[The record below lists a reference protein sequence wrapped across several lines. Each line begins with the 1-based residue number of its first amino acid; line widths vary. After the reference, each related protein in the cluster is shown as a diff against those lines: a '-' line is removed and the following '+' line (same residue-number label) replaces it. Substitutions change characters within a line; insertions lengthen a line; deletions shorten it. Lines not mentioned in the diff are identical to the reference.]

1 VRSFGTAGTVSS
13 VRPRAGTLAA
23 LCLAIALVGCGGGG
37 SSPTTAQ
44 AELPRAVA
52 DDLASKSDA
61 IADALDGGDQ
71 CKAAQLADELKNA
84 VEAAV
89 SGGKVPSAFQAE
101 LVRNATDLQNEV
113 NCDEKKHEDKGKK
126 EGHKQDGETTTL
138 GTTISTTTTTGGND

>member
-1 VRSFGTAGTVSS
+1 VPSFGPAGTVSP
-13 VRPRAGTLAA
+13 VRPLAGTLAA
-23 LCLAIALVGCGGGG
+23 FCLAIALAGCGGG

-44 AELPRAVA
+44 AELPRALA
-52 DDLASKSDA
+52 DDLASKSDS
-61 IADALDGGDQ
+61 IADALDAGDQ

-89 SGGKVPSAFQAE
+89 SGGQVPSAFQGE

-138 GTTISTTTTTGGND
+138 GTTISTTTTNGGND